1 MSTANNANVVV
12 RAAAAVL
19 LVCWGAAAPA
29 RVLEVIVDERVTAL
43 DGQTFGE
50 SGAYEKL
57 RGRVRFSFDPANPA
71 NALVTDLALAPAGP
85 SGGVEAEADF
95 MVLRPADAAKS
106 SGVALLEVSNRGGKA
121 SLRYFNAASGFAA
134 DPAAPE
140 DFGDGLLMRL
150 GLTLI
155 WVGWQFDVPD
165 EPGRLSLR
173 VPAAT
178 VPDGPVTGLVR
189 SDWVIDEPVGELA
202 LGHRNHRPYPVFD
215 PDDDRN
221 ILYVRE
227 GRDAPRRIVPR
238 ARWRFGGSTAE
249 TADDRGYVSMA
260 EGFRPGHVYELV
272 YVSRDPALVGLGL
285 TAIRDMMSYA
295 RFDPE
300 SPFPVRQ
307 GIAFGVSQTG
317 RFLRH
322 FLYQG
327 FNVDERGRKVFDGL
341 LIHTAGAGR
350 GSFNHRFGQP
360 SRDAH
365 RFSAFFYPTDLYPF
379 TSLPARDPVTG
390 REEGLLDRLDP
401 ADRPRVMVTNTGYE
415 YWGRAASLI
424 HTTPDGRAD
433 VAPAGDERIYHLAS
447 AQHYVDRWPPEGQ
460 NRLTGADGWV
470 GNPVDLLVNLR
481 ALLVRLVEW
490 VRDDRS
496 PPPSRYP
503 SIADGTLVPLEALQ
517 FPAVPG
523 LALPAR
529 PHLAYRAD
537 YGPRWEE
544 GIVDRQPPWLGPPFE
559 TLVPQVDAL
568 GNELGGV
575 RGVEVRAPLAT
586 YTTWSL
592 RGGLPQPEEMRDFR
606 GMMLPLPQTK
616 EEAASSGDPRP
627 AIDALYPGFEAYMA
641 AAEKA
646 VGELVAEGFLLA
658 EDRQRVLDRAEESW
672 RLIRGQ

>member
-1 MSTANNANVVV
+1 
-12 RAAAAVL
+12 
-19 LVCWGAAAPA
+19 
-29 RVLEVIVDERVTAL
+29 VLELVVEDRTPLL
-43 DGQTFGE
+43 DGRTFGDV
-50 SGAYEKL
+50 GAYEKL
-57 RGRVRFSFDPANPA
+57 SGRVRFSFDPSNDA
-71 NALVTDLALAPAGP
+71 NALVTDLALAPTGP

-95 MVLRPADAAKS
+95 MVLRPVDATRA

-121 SLRYFNAASGFAA
+121 SLRYFNAASEFAP
-134 DPAAPE
+134 DPVAPE
-140 DFGDGLLMRL
+140 HFGDGLLMRQ

-165 EPGRLSLR
+165 EPGRLRLR
-173 VPAAT
+173 VPTANA
-178 VPDGPVTGLVR
+178 PDGPITGLVR
-189 SDWVIDEPVGELA
+189 SDWVIDETVTELA
-202 LGHRNHRPYPVFD
+202 LSHREHRPYPVAD
-215 PDDDRN
+215 PGDERN
-221 ILYVRE
+221 ILYVRTA
-227 GRDAPRRIVPR
+227 RDAPRSIVSR
-238 ARWRFGGSTAE
+238 DQWRFGGSGPE
-249 TADDRGYVSMA
+249 TEHDRGYISMK
-260 EGFRPGHVYELV
+260 EGFRPGHIYELV
-272 YVSRDPALVGLGL
+272 YVSRDPPLVGLGL

-295 RFDPE
+295 RFDPD
-300 SPFPVRQ
+300 SPFPARHGV
-307 GIAFGVSQTG
+307 AFGVSQTG

-327 FNVDERGRKVFDGL
+327 FNVDEQGRKVFDGL

-390 REEGLLDRLDP
+390 REEGLLDRLP
-401 ADRPRVMVTNTGYE
+401 TADRPRVMVTNSGYE

-433 VAPAGDERIYHLAS
+433 VAPPPNERIYHLAS
-447 AQHYVDRWPPEGQ
+447 AQHFVDRWPPDPA

-490 VRDDRS
+490 VGDDRE

-503 SIADGTLVPLEALQ
+503 SIADGTLVPLAGLK

-523 LALPAR
+523 VKLPAR

-537 YGPRWEE
+537 YGPRWRE

-568 GNELGGV
+568 GNERGGV
-575 RGVEVRAPLAT
+575 RSVEVRVPLAT
-586 YTTWSL
+586 FTTWSL
-592 RGGLPQPEEMRDFR
+592 RGGLPQPGEMRDFR
-606 GMMLPLPQTK
+606 GMMLPLPRTRAV
-616 EEAASSGDPRP
+616 AAERGDPRP
-627 AIDALYPGFEAYMA
+627 SIESLYPDFEAYLA
-641 AAEKA
+641 AAEA
-646 VGELVAEGFLLA
+646 AADTLEAEGFLLG
-658 EDRQRVLDRAEESW
+658 EDRERVLTRAREMW
-672 RLIRGQ
+672 RVIGGQ